1 MWTVSIIGTIWLL
14 NYVIT
19 FLYNVITLCCRC
31 KQDLYKKYGTKDGQ
45 SWAVVTGGSD
55 GIGLEMSNQLA
66 GYGFNVCIVSRNL
79 EKIEQK
85 IAELRQS
92 HPNTQFKAVKA
103 DISKM
108 NTMDAYNELV
118 QRELVDLDLGVVCL
132 NAGTAC
138 EGPVDCVSDSDF
150 EGIFALNGLG
160 VVYFAKALLPQ
171 MMRRKQRS
179 SMLITSSIASYCAI
193 PTNASY
199 SASKVMVSNF
209 AKALHYEVKEKID
222 VVGWEAGGV
231 KTKIFSEAA
240 VDKAKD

>member
-1 MWTVSIIGTIWLL
+1 M
-14 NYVIT
+14 
-19 FLYNVITLCCRC
+19 
-31 KQDLYKKYGTKDGQ
+31 YKKYGDRNGQ

-103 DISKM
+103 DISTM
-108 NTMDAYNELV
+108 STMDAYNELV
-118 QRELVDLDLGVVCL
+118 QRELADLDLGVVCL

-138 EGPVDCVSDSDF
+138 EGPVDLLADKDF
-150 EGIFALNGLG
+150 ETVFALNGLG

-171 MMRRKQRS
+171 MMRRQQRS
-179 SMLITSSIASYCAI
+179 GLLITSSIASYTSI
-193 PTNASY
+193 PTNAAY
-199 SASKVMVSNF
+199 SASKAMVSNF
-209 AKALHYEVKEKID
+209 AEALHYEVKDKID

-231 KTKIFSEAA
+231 RTKIFSEAA
-240 VDKAKD
+240 LNK